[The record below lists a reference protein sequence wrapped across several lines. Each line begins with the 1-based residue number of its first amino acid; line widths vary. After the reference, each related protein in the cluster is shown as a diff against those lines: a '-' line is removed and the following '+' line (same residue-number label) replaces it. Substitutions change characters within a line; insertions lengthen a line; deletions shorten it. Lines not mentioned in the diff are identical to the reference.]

1 MAGTSSGGVSAM
13 KTNKKLYGEDFAKV
27 IGQLGGSVKGRKGF
41 ATNRKLAKKAG
52 KRGGKVSRRTA
63 GISRPY
69 RKPVECRFCYS
80 KDHLTYSCEL
90 REQMLAAKRVAD
102 EQAQENRSL
111 MSRLAQKW
119 ETNDFQ
125 TTDPGTAG
133 HLR

>member
-13 KTNKKLYGEDFAKV
+13 KTNKKLYGEDFARV

-52 KRGGKVSRRTA
+52 KAGGKVSRRTA

-80 KDHLTYSCEL
+80 KDHLTYDCEL

-102 EQAQENRSL
+102 EQAQDNRSM
-111 MSRLAQKW
+111 MSKLAQKW
-119 ETNDFQ
+119 AN
-125 TTDPGTAG
+125 
-133 HLR
+133 R